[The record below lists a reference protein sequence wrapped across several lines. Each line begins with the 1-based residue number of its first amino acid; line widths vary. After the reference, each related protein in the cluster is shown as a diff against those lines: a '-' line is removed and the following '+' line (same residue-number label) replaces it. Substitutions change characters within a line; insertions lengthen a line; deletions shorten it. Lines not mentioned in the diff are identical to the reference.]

1 MVIKGL
7 TVKATF
13 EQRLEIG
20 ELMNPY
26 RHLQEDCSKQYVQS
40 LRSSVST
47 MSNMKKA
54 GVAGAF
60 CGE

>member
-1 MVIKGL
+1 M
-7 TVKATF
+7 KATF